1 MPRTRKPTRY
11 PEIIVAGTPREM
23 GRQIGEQAGELV
35 RRFCE
40 IALESANRM
49 ASVPPD
55 LAQYV
60 SSQSMVYARKYA
72 PHLMEEFEGIAESSG
87 VSLLDLMFAQVRNQ
101 FSDEQEAACT
111 SVSAAPGFTKTGHHL
126 LAQTWDADPALDE
139 VTIVLTRKPDGLP
152 PYISVGQAGLI
163 GYMGLNGSGIGCCVN
178 TLPAPSRGIGVP
190 HYFSLRRIFEQSRL
204 QQVVSVLEDAY
215 RAIPVNIML
224 TSEQGPANIE
234 ATPEQLYVLKDSRYL
249 VHTNH
254 CLHEELTRFNDD
266 YDELCQSY
274 SRLPRMHSLINQQEG
289 LLTVRSIAEMFQD
302 HDNFPGSICRHANP
316 DDRKHGFIE
325 TVFAIIVDAEARA
338 MYVSRGAPCSAPFE
352 RYMLE

>member
-1 MPRTRKPTRY
+1 MSSSSKPTRY
-11 PEIIVAGTPREM
+11 PEFTVAGSPREM
-23 GRQIGEQAGELV
+23 GRQIGEQAGDLV
-35 RRFCE
+35 SRFCE
-40 IALESANRM
+40 IALEIANRM
-49 ASVPPD
+49 ASVSTD
-55 LAQYV
+55 LAERV

-87 VSLLDLMFAQVRNQ
+87 VSLMDLMLAQVRNQ
-101 FSDEQEAACT
+101 FSDEQDAACT
-111 SVSAAPGFTKTGHHL
+111 SVSASPSFTKTGHHL

-163 GYMGLNGSGIGCCVN
+163 GYMGLNGAGIGCCVN

-190 HYFSLRRIFEQSRL
+190 HYFSLRRIFEECDL
-204 QQVVSVLEDAY
+204 QAAVSVLEDAY

-224 TSEQGPANIE
+224 TTEQGPANIE
-234 ATPEQLYVLKDSRYL
+234 ATPEQVCVLKDPQYL

-274 SRLPRMHSLINQQEG
+274 SRLPRMHSLIEQQEG
-289 LLTVRSIAEMFQD
+289 LLTVSSLAEMFQD
-302 HDNFPGSICRHANP
+302 HDNFPGSICRHPNP
-316 DDRKHGFIE
+316 DDSKHGFIE
-325 TVFAIIVDAEARA
+325 TVFAIIVDAESQA
-338 MYVSRGAPCSAPFE
+338 MYVSRGTPCSAPFE
-352 RYMLE
+352 RYSLV